1 MKPQA
6 PHKPLSH
13 DHVIVYPVY
22 IDATVKQFDGR
33 KISKED
39 AIENPN
45 PKVMLAAA
53 QALGFE
59 AEFQEG
65 ARHPRDFWRFGRLS
79 VKFFTGPDS
88 DKKPINPEINT
99 RRKLFREIAKKMKEL
114 GNTAPKAQGGP
125 TGKKTREERL
135 KQKRQKK

>member
-1 MKPQA
+1 MKSQA
-6 PHKPLSH
+6 SHKPLSH
-13 DHVIVYPVY
+13 DHVVVYPVY
-22 IDATVKQFDGR
+22 IDANIKPFDGR

-45 PKVMLAAA
+45 PKVMLAAV
-53 QALGFE
+53 QSLGFE

-65 ARHPRDFWRFGRLS
+65 VRYLRDFWRFGRLS
-79 VKFFTGPDS
+79 VKFFTGAQK

-114 GNTAPKAQGGP
+114 GNAVPKVIG
-125 TGKKTREERL
+125 TSGKKTREERL
-135 KQKRQKK
+135 RLKRAGKK

>member
-6 PHKPLSH
+6 PHQPLSH

-22 IDATVKQFDGR
+22 IDAAIKQFDGR

-45 PKVMLAAA
+45 PKAMLAAA

-59 AEFQEG
+59 AELQEG
-65 ARHPRDFWRFGRLS
+65 VRHPRDFWRFGRLS
-79 VKFFTGPDS
+79 VKFFNGT
-88 DKKPINPEINT
+88 DKNKEPINHEINT
-99 RRKLFREIAKKMKEL
+99 RRKLYREIAKKMKEI
-114 GNTAPKAQGGP
+114 GNAAPKAGGS
-125 TGKKTREERL
+125 GKKTREERL
-135 KQKRQKK
+135 QQKRQGKK

>member
-13 DHVIVYPVY
+13 DHVVVYPVY
-22 IDATVKQFDGR
+22 IDANIKQFDGR

-45 PKVMLAAA
+45 PKVMLAAV
-53 QALGFE
+53 QSLGFE

-65 ARHPRDFWRFGRLS
+65 VRHPRDFWRFGRLS
-79 VKFFTGPDS
+79 VKFFTGTET

-114 GNTAPKAQGGP
+114 GNAAPKAPGS

-135 KQKRQKK
+135 QQKRAGKK